1 MVVDLKKINNVKK
14 DAVFQYS
21 YPPTKATS
29 GLPSYDKINPNF
41 VASFKPSK
49 KSTTYQSGF
58 CTNITL
64 AKSSHKLNT
73 SQDAELVLEH
83 STTSNTKFY
92 VVIPI
97 IMGGTESTQIDN
109 FLSDEGFYLDTDLV
123 NTGKD
128 MICYYDT
135 SNYYVFVFKTPI
147 KIKSTKTLT
156 PLSSNPFNG
165 IKDKNAFAVTNAQ
178 NFQEEVQCEY
188 VTKTDSDES
197 TKSGI
202 EAITYISWTFGTIFF
217 VFMIMKFLEIDPNN
231 KYIKYGMLLIGLIF
245 MITFSVLASKKTNKT
260 TTTINYGFLI
270 VWGLIMMALS
280 VKNLKSNPARI
291 GIAP

>member
-1 MVVDLKKINNVKK
+1 MVVDLTKINIIKK

-29 GLPSYDKINPNF
+29 GVPSYDKINPNF
-41 VASFKPSK
+41 IASFKPSK

-58 CTNITL
+58 CTNITF
-64 AKSSHKLNT
+64 AKPSHKLNIVY
-73 SQDAELVLEH
+73 DAELILEH
-83 STTSNTKFY
+83 STTSSSKFY

-97 IMGGTESTQIDN
+97 ILNGTESTQIDN
-109 FLSDEGFYLDTDLV
+109 FLSNEGFDLDKDLV

-147 KIKSTKTLT
+147 NIKSTQSPTS
-156 PLSSNPFNG
+156 LSSNPFNG
-165 IKDKNAFAVTNAQ
+165 IKDKNAFRVTNAQ

-188 VTKTDSDES
+188 VTKTDSNES
-197 TKSGI
+197 TKSEI
-202 EAITYISWTFGTIFF
+202 EAITYISWTFGTIIF
-217 VFMIMKFLEIDPNN
+217 VFMIMKFLEIDPEN

-245 MITFSVLASKKTNKT
+245 MITFSVLASKKSNKT
-260 TTTINYGFLI
+260 TTTINYGFLT